1 MKSVKINLKNNCKSA
16 GKYLLTFLKWFALA
30 AVTGA
35 VGGAVGALFHLSVEY
50 VTGVRKAH
58 SWIVFL
64 LPIGGL
70 VIAGLYKLSGKKD
83 IGTNEILDAVRSPQ
97 GVPVLLAPLIFVST
111 VITHLFGGSAGRE
124 GAALQLGGSI
134 AGLIGKIARL
144 DEKDMHIMTMCGMS
158 AVFSA
163 LFGTPITAA
172 VFALGVISVGVI
184 YYAGL
189 LPCVV
194 SAFVAYF
201 ISTLMGT
208 EPVAFTVSNIPAFSQ
223 ELPAYRSARRDMRSF
238 EYRILSRSARHA

>member
-1 MKSVKINLKNNCKSA
+1 MKYVKINLKNNCKSA

-64 LPIGGL
+64 LPVGGL

-134 AGLIGKIARL
+134 AGLIGKIAHL
-144 DEKDMHIMTMCGMS
+144 DEKIC
-158 AVFSA
+158 
-163 LFGTPITAA
+163 
-172 VFALGVISVGVI
+172 IS
-184 YYAGL
+184 
-189 LPCVV
+189 
-194 SAFVAYF
+194 
-201 ISTLMGT
+201 
-208 EPVAFTVSNIPAFSQ
+208 
-223 ELPAYRSARRDMRSF
+223 
-238 EYRILSRSARHA
+238 

>member
-1 MKSVKINLKNNCKSA
+1 MDGVKVKSVKINLKNNCKSA

-97 GVPVLLAPLIFVST
+97 GVPALLAPLIFVST

-134 AGLIGKIARL
+134 AGLIGKITHL
-144 DEKDMHIMTMCGMS
+144 DEKIC
-158 AVFSA
+158 
-163 LFGTPITAA
+163 
-172 VFALGVISVGVI
+172 IS
-184 YYAGL
+184 
-189 LPCVV
+189 
-194 SAFVAYF
+194 
-201 ISTLMGT
+201 
-208 EPVAFTVSNIPAFSQ
+208 
-223 ELPAYRSARRDMRSF
+223 
-238 EYRILSRSARHA
+238 

>member
-1 MKSVKINLKNNCKSA
+1 MDGVKVKSVKINLKNNCKSA

-97 GVPVLLAPLIFVST
+97 GVPVLLAPLIFVLNCYNAPLRRLRRT
-111 VITHLFGGSAGRE
+111 RGRGS
-124 GAALQLGGSI
+124 
-134 AGLIGKIARL
+134 
-144 DEKDMHIMTMCGMS
+144 
-158 AVFSA
+158 
-163 LFGTPITAA
+163 
-172 VFALGVISVGVI
+172 
-184 YYAGL
+184 
-189 LPCVV
+189 
-194 SAFVAYF
+194 
-201 ISTLMGT
+201 
-208 EPVAFTVSNIPAFSQ
+208 
-223 ELPAYRSARRDMRSF
+223 SARRQHRGADRQNIPP
-238 EYRILSRSARHA
+238 R